1 MTPVARNEAEMM
13 ERALETLG
21 RDDIKVNS
29 LALARDKTGRDR
41 K

>member
-1 MTPVARNEAEMM
+1 MTPVAWNEAELM
-13 ERALETLG
+13 ERALEAVG

-29 LALARDKTGRDR
+29 LALARAKTGRDR